1 MLHESI
7 VVAHCCWQKQKKKH
21 WTNWWRC
28 VWSVY
33 FKLSLHKKQKK
44 KYLLTILYTT
54 KKQRKRIKEK
64 KRISS
69 SVLMLMLESRD
80 TFVDGTWHFA
90 WALLLLLLPCH
101 VIFNDALWQMLRPL
115 DVCLLR
121 CVFFCWRSFSHFSL
135 CIMCILLRNRLVH
148 QCRVDG
154 IGGCSAPFSISLR
167 LAVFPSVFLFDKI
180 GEIFE
185 WFTWWDQD
193 EKSAPWMNTKNDE
206 KEQKNY
212 PSKWANIVIV

>member
-121 CVFFCWRSFSHFSL
+121 CVFFLLAFFFAFFSLYNVYIVTQPFGSSMSSRRNRWLFCTIFHFSTL
-135 CIMCILLRNRLVH
+135 
-148 QCRVDG
+148 
-154 IGGCSAPFSISLR
+154 GCFSIS
-167 LAVFPSVFLFDKI
+167 FSF
-180 GEIFE
+180 
-185 WFTWWDQD
+185 W
-193 EKSAPWMNTKNDE
+193 
-206 KEQKNY
+206 
-212 PSKWANIVIV
+212 

>member
-1 MLHESI
+1 MEHGILLEHCYCCCYLAMLFLTMLSDKCYDRLMFVFF
-7 VVAHCCWQKQKKKH
+7 VV
-21 WTNWWRC
+21 
-28 VWSVY
+28 
-33 FKLSLHKKQKK
+33 F
-44 KYLLTILYTT
+44 
-54 KKQRKRIKEK
+54 
-64 KRISS
+64 
-69 SVLMLMLESRD
+69 
-80 TFVDGTWHFA
+80 
-90 WALLLLLLPCH
+90 
-101 VIFNDALWQMLRPL
+101 
-115 DVCLLR
+115 
-121 CVFFCWRSFSHFSL
+121 FFCWRSFSHFSL

-193 EKSAPWMNTKNDE
+193 EKSAPWMNTKNDDE